1 MARVTVEKALD
12 KVNNKFELVIL
23 ASYRAHA
30 IACGRVGFFANTSE
44 KPTVT
49 ALRELELDK
58 IDVNLLRNAVM
69 EKHSVEQSTPSAI
82 INSLSSSDFTFE
94 DLFNDGNAEFEKE
107 EKMSSSK
114 VKLGDIEVDVGFFE

>member
-94 DLFNDGNAEFEKE
+94 DLFNDGNAESEKE

>member
-58 IDVNLLRNAVM
+58 IDVNLLRSAVM
-69 EKHSVEQSTPSAI
+69 EKHSVEQNSPSAI

-94 DLFNDGNAEFEKE
+94 DLFNDGNADSEKE
-107 EKMSSSK
+107 EKMSSGK